1 MSGVRATLRILCQ
14 LTLVRPHPSVGRYGG
29 TPNCIGGDTPG
40 VGVALGWIW
49 LANSLVERVV
59 ARRNLYYPLQLERE
73 QCKVMGSLM
82 GSEYHQKFIVLKT
95 IT

>member
-1 MSGVRATLRILCQ
+1 M
-14 LTLVRPHPSVGRYGG
+14 
-29 TPNCIGGDTPG
+29 
-40 VGVALGWIW
+40 GVALGWIW

-59 ARRNLYYPLQLERE
+59 ARRDLYYPLQLERE

-82 GSEYHQKFIVLKT
+82 GSEYHQRVIVLKT

>member
-1 MSGVRATLRILCQ
+1 M
-14 LTLVRPHPSVGRYGG
+14 
-29 TPNCIGGDTPG
+29 
-40 VGVALGWIW
+40 GVALGWIW

-59 ARRNLYYPLQLERE
+59 ARRDLYYPLQLERE

-82 GSEYHQKFIVLKT
+82 GSEYHQRFIVLKT